1 MRLGHEK
8 ITCKFCEGICI
19 KNGYQENG
27 KQRYKCK
34 HCHRKQQADY
44 SYQAYIP
51 ITITVQYSILS

>member
-1 MRLGHEK
+1 M
-8 ITCKFCEGICI
+8 TCKFCEGICI